1 MSNFIS
7 IKNLY
12 KIFGK
17 NSYDTLQY
25 VKKGMSKDELL
36 EKENC
41 VLGLN
46 NINLNIPKGK
56 IQVVMGLSGSG
67 KSTLIRHLN
76 RLIEPT
82 SGKIMINK
90 KDVLSLTQDELLKFR
105 QKNMSM
111 VFQKFALFPHK
122 TIIQNIGY
130 GLTIQS
136 YPKKLWNEKTSK
148 WIERV
153 GLEGYEDH
161 YPSQL
166 SGGMQQRVGLA
177 RALATDAEILLMDE
191 AFSALD
197 PLIRSDMQDILLD
210 LQSELSK
217 TIVFITHD
225 LDEAL
230 KIGDNIAILRDGKII
245 QASNPQ
251 NIILHPA
258 DDYVKDFIKD
268 INRARVIKVNSIM
281 NKNKIVT
288 TKNISV
294 NENMILENVLQK
306 FVNKPSST
314 ILVKDK
320 NNKIVGN
327 ITIRDILNSIQKP
340 TSKNNSKYT

>member
-1 MSNFIS
+1 
-7 IKNLY
+7 
-12 KIFGK
+12 
-17 NSYDTLQY
+17 
-25 VKKGMSKDELL
+25 
-36 EKENC
+36 
-41 VLGLN
+41 
-46 NINLNIPKGK
+46 
-56 IQVVMGLSGSG
+56 
-67 KSTLIRHLN
+67 
-76 RLIEPT
+76 
-82 SGKIMINK
+82 
-90 KDVLSLTQDELLKFR
+90 
-105 QKNMSM
+105 
-111 VFQKFALFPHK
+111 
-122 TIIQNIGY
+122 
-130 GLTIQS
+130 
-136 YPKKLWNEKTSK
+136 
-148 WIERV
+148 
-153 GLEGYEDH
+153 
-161 YPSQL
+161 
-166 SGGMQQRVGLA
+166 MQQRVGLA

-230 KIGDNIAILRDGKII
+230 KIGDNFAILRDGKII
-245 QASNPQ
+245 QACNPQ

-294 NENMILENVLQK
+294 NENKILENVLQK